1 MSTART
7 RTSLGRSSLSLDLN
21 LPPSPERNITQQSSS
36 VPSLSELMRRQ
47 TPRAQ
52 SVAFASPA
60 IPNVEDIESQD
71 EEEEQITSVPDLIR
85 SRSLDEELA
94 RTGYTPLSKM
104 VVVSPT
110 GEQSVRYIKAQNQLG
125 EPLYIAV
132 DVNDA
137 YVSQSNN
144 DTRLRESRLPMNIG
158 KEEKELAYSKAGMG
172 VSGVAL
178 ECKNGLCTIMH
189 DEQMRAPRE
198 QNFVLIHTKKVE
210 ETLILASFPVVR
222 MSEIRANPQA
232 CQKNIDQALRKM
244 RNAALSN
251 CLCNIGS
258 VQKKFEQTCKLF
270 QETLAAKEKVIKEFH
285 RTMTFLEDAYDKCI
299 KCPEKNIEKLQNI
312 VYNIEK
318 RNAKFPALIESCQE
332 IASLEQTLDEAICT
346 LKDAKC
352 KLEKK
357 FRHLH
362 CAYEVKGKKHHHHK
376 CAWEDQADE
385 DTDSSDEE

>member
-1 MSTART
+1 MSTTRT
-7 RTSLGRSSLSLDLN
+7 RTSLGRTSLSLDLN
-21 LPPSPERNITQQSSS
+21 LPPSPERNITQQGSA

-52 SVAFASPA
+52 SVAFTSPV
-60 IPNVEDIESQD
+60 IPDIGEMEGQY
-71 EEEEQITSVPDLIR
+71 EEEELITSVPDLVR

-104 VVVSPT
+104 IVVSPS

-137 YVSQSNN
+137 FVSQNNN
-144 DTRLRESRLPMNIG
+144 DPRLRESRIPMNIG

-172 VSGVAL
+172 VAGVAL
-178 ECKNGLCTIMH
+178 ECKTGLCTIMH

-222 MSEIRANPQA
+222 MSEIRANPLA

-244 RNAALSN
+244 RNAALHN
-251 CLCNIGS
+251 CVCNIET
-258 VQKKFEQTCKLF
+258 VKKKLEQVCQLF
-270 QETLAAKEKVIKEFH
+270 QQTLTCEENVVKEFS
-285 RTMTFLEDAYDKCI
+285 RTMNILEDSYDKCS
-299 KCPEKNIEKLQNI
+299 KCPEKNECKLKEI
-312 VYNIEK
+312 IYNIEK
-318 RNAKFPALIESCQE
+318 RNTKFPALLESCKE
-332 IASLEQTLDEAICT
+332 IASLEQTLDEALCT
-346 LKDAKC
+346 LKDAKA
-352 KLEKK
+352 KLDKK

-362 CAYEVKGKKHHHHK
+362 CAYELKSKKRHHHK
-376 CAWEDQADE
+376 CAWEQQCTD